1 MSENGKGVTLLE
13 LKQFFIKK
21 NATVKEAKETVYRF
35 LDSIESN
42 YPNLEER
49 DCLFNGGNGYNVE
62 RGMKN
67 RNGYKQPMPIIVK
80 ELSHAD
86 RPRYN

>member
-1 MSENGKGVTLLE
+1 MPENGRGVTVLE

-21 NATVKEAKETVYRF
+21 QVTVKAAKETLYRF
-35 LDSIESN
+35 LDSIENN

-49 DCLFNGGNGYNVE
+49 DCLFNGGDGYS
-62 RGMKN
+62 GMKN
-67 RNGYKQPMPIIVK
+67 RNGYKQPIPVMVK